1 MMTAVPT
8 LIATNG
14 TGPNVG
20 VPAARLMTEGF
31 EVDHDARV
39 VTSSYAPSELSM

>member
-1 MMTAVPT
+1 MTAVPT

-14 TGPNVG
+14 IGPITGV
-20 VPAARLMTEGF
+20 VAARLMTNGS

-39 VTSSYAPSELSM
+39 VTSS